1 MHDDRKVMETGVKLE
16 NHIEPKPQGKFK
28 NDLVITC
35 KFPLRSSS
43 GRIVGMVG
51 ISRNLS
57 EAVVKFA
64 AIDAFANTIDH
75 IERFCRDP
83 FDLQT
88 MAARQGMSPSKFE
101 RDFKKHFHMTP
112 VAYHQQA
119 RLRQAR
125 NEIFNSTK
133 SIGEI
138 ALEYGFFDQSHFTKK
153 FVALYGVT
161 PLRFR
166 KKLFPDGK

>member
-1 MHDDRKVMETGVKLE
+1 
-16 NHIEPKPQGKFK
+16 
-28 NDLVITC
+28 
-35 KFPLRSSS
+35 
-43 GRIVGMVG
+43 
-51 ISRNLS
+51 
-57 EAVVKFA
+57 
-64 AIDAFANTIDH
+64 
-75 IERFCRDP
+75 
-83 FDLQT
+83 
-88 MAARQGMSPSKFE
+88 MSPSKFE

-125 NEIFNSTK
+125 NELLTSIK

-138 ALEYGFFDQSHFTKK
+138 ALEFGFFDQSHFTKK

-166 KKLFPDGK
+166 KNFFPEGK